1 MNTYR
6 IYATKEHYFVA
17 LEREHALDAFR
28 AASRLRE
35 LGWKVTVS
43 R

>member
-1 MNTYR
+1 VTYR
-6 IYATKEHYFVA
+6 IYATKEHYFVSI
-17 LEREHALDAFR
+17 ERDLAVDAFR

-35 LGWKVTVS
+35 LGWEVRVS